1 MSRQRPEHY
10 SVSVKDIHYEPD
22 GYATYPTPIEDMK
35 VPRNANIRIDPKLR
49 KKFSW
54 VDWLDI
60 IARRGIAMYLLKFI
74 TRVQDDRRQ
83 QQIEE

>member
-1 MSRQRPEHY
+1 MSRRRPGHY
-10 SVSVKDIHYEPD
+10 SGSVKDIIMNQVDTE
-22 GYATYPTPIEDMK
+22 TYPTPTEDMK

-49 KKFSW
+49 KKLSW
-54 VDWLDI
+54 INWLEI
-60 IARRGIAMYLLKFI
+60 VARRRIVMYLLEFI

>member
-1 MSRQRPEHY
+1 MSRQRQGHY
-10 SVSVKDIHYEPD
+10 SVSVKDIHYEPA

-54 VDWLDI
+54 VDWLNI
-60 IARRGIAMYLLKFI
+60 VARRETVMYLFEFI
-74 TRVQDDRRQ
+74 TRVQNDRRQ
-83 QQIEE
+83 Q

>member
-10 SVSVKDIHYEPD
+10 SVSVKDIHYEPAE
-22 GYATYPTPIEDMK
+22 YATYPTPIEDMK

-54 VDWLDI
+54 VDWLNI
-60 IARRGIAMYLLKFI
+60 VARRETVMYLFEFI
-74 TRVQDDRRQ
+74 TRVQNDRRQ
-83 QQIEE
+83 Q